1 MRFSLGQGTRNV
13 LLNRDNSEAAYRQD
27 PAEHDA
33 LIHQYEKPGMT
44 PNERLLAAIK
54 GLEEEKQNPKY
65 WNDEVPRLDL
75 GGSSSWIDQIE
86 YVPSLGMAI
95 METNGRE
102 YYYPMTPNE
111 VGNWMNSDSLGS
123 YYNKFIKLKRK

>member
-13 LLNRDNSEAAYRQD
+13 LLNRENGEAAYRQD
-27 PAEHDA
+27 PAEHEA
-33 LIHQYEKPGMT
+33 LIHKYETPGMT
-44 PNERLLAAIK
+44 PYARLLAAIK
-54 GLEEEKQNPKY
+54 GLEEEKQNPRY

-95 METNGRE
+95 MKTNGRE
-102 YYYPMTPNE
+102 YYYPMTSTE
-111 VGNWMNSDSLGS
+111 VGDWMNSDSLGS
-123 YYNKFIKLKRK
+123 YYNKFIKLKR

>member
-27 PAEHDA
+27 PSEHDA